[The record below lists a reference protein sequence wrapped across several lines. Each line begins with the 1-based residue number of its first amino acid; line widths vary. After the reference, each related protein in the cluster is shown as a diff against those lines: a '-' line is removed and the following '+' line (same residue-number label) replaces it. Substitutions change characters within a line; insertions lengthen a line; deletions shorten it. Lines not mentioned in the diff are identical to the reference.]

1 MDNIDDHKRT
11 SLKILF
17 MAAEA
22 APFVKVGGLGD
33 VAGSLPPALLALSN
47 SNNNREIEIDVR
59 LVIPFQGDIQHQNYP
74 IHSAAKFFVPYRG
87 DLVSTEVFTMELD
100 GLPIYFISGP
110 LIPPDAPVYSSNS
123 LADGL
128 KYTYFS
134 LAALEMARALKWQP
148 DIIHA
153 NDWHS
158 APSVYKVSLTR
169 TKDDFFADS
178 ATLLGVHN
186 LPYLGAGAGPALN
199 AFGLRP
205 ALGSSLPWWS
215 QDMPLPL
222 GLLSADHIVAVSPT
236 YAIEILSPE
245 FGVGLDG
252 FLRSRADSISG
263 ILNGI
268 DTVKWNPEIDDH
280 LEARYSS
287 KNLDLRTQNKL
298 RLQREFDLEE
308 DTQSPLLAM
317 VTRLD
322 YQKGVDLVIEA
333 VRQLLITPGYAS
345 KLWQLI
351 ILGTGDPKL
360 EEAVGSLVENL
371 PSRLRAVI
379 RFDTALSHRIYAG
392 ADMLLIPSRYEP
404 CGLTQMIAMRYGCV
418 PIARST
424 GGLRDTIKDYG
435 SSRNSTGFLFDEP
448 SPEAL
453 SEAIGRAMRI
463 YEDRESWVKIQQ
475 RGMGQDFSWIR
486 SARQYLNLYLSLV
499 EQLTLKSQGV

>member
-1 MDNIDDHKRT
+1 MKKLAIVCG
-11 SLKILF
+11 SPASEML
-17 MAAEA
+17 
-22 APFVKVGGLGD
+22 APFNDPDYEVWVLG
-33 VAGSLPPALLALSN
+33 
-47 SNNNREIEIDVR
+47 NRC
-59 LVIPFQGDIQHQNYP
+59 QNYP
-74 IHSAAKFFVPYRG
+74 RFDLIFEIHDEVEEGHDPRYPQW
-87 DLVSTEVFTMELD
+87 LVD
-100 GLPIYFISGP
+100 KNIP
-110 LIPPDAPVYSSNS
+110 LIVGKS
-123 LADGL
+123 
-128 KYTYFS
+128 
-134 LAALEMARALKWQP
+134 
-148 DIIHA
+148 
-153 NDWHS
+153 
-158 APSVYKVSLTR
+158 
-169 TKDDFFADS
+169 FAIE
-178 ATLLGVHN
+178 
-186 LPYLGAGAGPALN
+186 
-199 AFGLRP
+199 
-205 ALGSSLPWWS
+205 
-215 QDMPLPL
+215 
-222 GLLSADHIVAVSPT
+222 ADHVTVFPFDESEELFGSLYLTSSPAMMVCL
-236 YAIEILSPE
+236 AILRGYPYMEI
-245 FGVGLDG
+245 
-252 FLRSRADSISG
+252 
-263 ILNGI
+263 
-268 DTVKWNPEIDDH
+268 
-280 LEARYSS
+280 Y
-287 KNLDLRTQNKL
+287 
-298 RLQREFDLEE
+298 
-308 DTQSPLLAM
+308 
-317 VTRLD
+317 
-322 YQKGVDLVIEA
+322 GVDLVIEA
-333 VRQLLITPGYAS
+333 VRQLLITTGYAS

>member
-1 MDNIDDHKRT
+1 
-11 SLKILF
+11 
-17 MAAEA
+17 
-22 APFVKVGGLGD
+22 
-33 VAGSLPPALLALSN
+33 
-47 SNNNREIEIDVR
+47 
-59 LVIPFQGDIQHQNYP
+59 
-74 IHSAAKFFVPYRG
+74 
-87 DLVSTEVFTMELD
+87 
-100 GLPIYFISGP
+100 
-110 LIPPDAPVYSSNS
+110 
-123 LADGL
+123 
-128 KYTYFS
+128 
-134 LAALEMARALKWQP
+134 
-148 DIIHA
+148 
-153 NDWHS
+153 
-158 APSVYKVSLTR
+158 
-169 TKDDFFADS
+169 
-178 ATLLGVHN
+178 
-186 LPYLGAGAGPALN
+186 
-199 AFGLRP
+199 
-205 ALGSSLPWWS
+205 
-215 QDMPLPL
+215 MPLPL

-236 YAIEILSPE
+236 YAKEILSPE

-268 DTVKWNPEIDDH
+268 DTSKWNPETDDH
-280 LEARYSS
+280 LEARYGS

-298 RLQREFDLEE
+298 KLQREFDLEE
-308 DTQSPLLAM
+308 DAQSPLLAM

-345 KLWQLI
+345 KLWHLI
-351 ILGTGDPKL
+351 ILGTGDPTL
-360 EEAVGSLVENL
+360 EEAVGALVENL

-379 RFDTALSHRIYAG
+379 RFDAALSHRIYAG

-435 SSRNSTGFLFDEP
+435 FSNNSTGFLFDEP

-453 SEAIGRAMRI
+453 LEAIGRAMRI

-486 SARQYLNLYLSLV
+486 SARQYLNLYMSLV
-499 EQLTLKSQGV
+499 EKWAFKSQGM